1 MLSNSCRY
9 GIRAMVYIASQ
20 PMENGNSGIKKISS
34 DLNLPTPYLA
44 KILQQLAKQK
54 ILSSAKG
61 PYGGFSLL
69 KDPKKITLLDIV
81 VSIDGDGIFTDCVM
95 HNGSCTTIDKTKKPC
110 PLHADYEATRKDM
123 IKLFSNKSIH
133 DLVKRAH
140 SSDLITI

>member
-20 PMENGNSGIKKISS
+20 APENGKTGIKQISS
-34 DLNLPTPYLA
+34 DLKLPTPYLA

-61 PYGGFSLL
+61 PHGGFSLL

-81 VSIDGDGIFTDCVM
+81 ISIDGDGIFTNCVM
-95 HNGSCTTIDKTKKPC
+95 HNSSCITTDSTKKPC
-110 PLHADYEATRKDM
+110 PLHSDYENTRKDL
-123 IKLFSNKSIH
+123 IKLFTNKTIH
-133 DLVKRAH
+133 DLVRRAH
-140 SSDLITI
+140 NKELITI